1 MKGVALITGGSR
13 GIGRA
18 TVEAFV
24 ESGYRVAFTY
34 AAAEK
39 AAQDLVAELE
49 KKGAK
54 VIALQAD
61 VRNAERADEVF
72 RSVEKELG
80 PLSVLVNNAGIRR
93 DVSLLNMK
101 PSDWHDVIDTNL
113 TGPFNYSRLAA
124 RAMMRTGG
132 AIINVTSV
140 SGITGMSG
148 QCNYSASKAGL
159 IGFTKALAKEMAR
172 FQVRVN
178 AIAPGFI
185 ESEMTSSMDESVR
198 KKLYAT
204 IPAGKPG
211 DTRDVARLA
220 LFLASDDATYVVGQ
234 VYTVDG
240 GLS

>member
-18 TVEAFV
+18 IVEAFA
-24 ESGYRVAFTY
+24 ESDYRVAFTF
-34 AAAEK
+34 ATAEK
-39 AAQDLVAELE
+39 SALGVVAELE

-54 VIALQAD
+54 AIAFQAD
-61 VRNAERADEVF
+61 VRSLERAEEVF
-72 RSVEKELG
+72 RSVEGDLG
-80 PLSVLVNNAGIRR
+80 PVSVLVNNAGIRR

-101 PSDWHDVIDTNL
+101 PSDWHEVIDTNL
-113 TGPFNYSRLAA
+113 TGPFNYSRVAS
-124 RAMMRTGG
+124 RAMMRAGG
-132 AIINVTSV
+132 AIINVSSV
-140 SGITGMSG
+140 SGITGMPG

-159 IGFTKALAKEMAR
+159 IGLTKALAKEMAR
-172 FQVRVN
+172 FHVRVN

-185 ESEMTSSMDESVR
+185 ESEMTSSMDETLR

-204 IPAGKPG
+204 IPMGKPG
-211 DTRDVARLA
+211 DARDVARLA
-220 LFLASDDATYVVGQ
+220 LFLAGDDASYVTGQ